1 MSKAPQ
7 SADHDDTP
15 RKKKGGRSLVVW
27 VLVAMLIA
35 GLSGFGVEN
44 FGGATAKIGRVG
56 EIEIE
61 ANDYAREMQGQINTL
76 TRQFGAPVS
85 MADARSFGVDRQVL
99 AGLVNRA
106 ALDNEAAR
114 LGLSVGDATVAAEL
128 GKISAF
134 QGISGTFDRE
144 AYALTLQQNGTN
156 EAAFEANL
164 RRDVARALLTGAVA
178 GGVVSPAPL
187 TDTLVAYAGE
197 KRGFSLLVLDDTAL
211 DAPLAAPTPAEVQA
225 HYDANIATYTRPEAK
240 RVEYAALLPETLAA
254 TMEVPEDE
262 VQKAYD
268 ARLSEFMIPEKRLV
282 ERLVYPDE
290 AAALAA
296 KARLDQGTSFDDL
309 VAERGLTLE
318 DVDLGDV
325 TREELEGAADA
336 VFALTEPGTV
346 GPLPSALGPALYR
359 MNAILAAQETTLE
372 AARPELLQILQTEAA
387 ARAIADK
394 VEAIDDALAGGAT
407 LQDLSTEFGM
417 TLASTDYAAGAE
429 DNDAITGYTAF
440 RSAADALAEG
450 DFPEAILLEDGGL
463 VAMQLVEILPPSPV
477 PLDKI
482 TDKVTEATRAE
493 ALARALAAKAAA
505 AKTAVEAGATLESQ
519 GIVTAV
525 APTDRKATLDV
536 GPAVVLE
543 TAFQMQPG
551 EIRVIEAGSFVA
563 LLRLDSITAAEVTSE
578 EGQEM
583 QDAIRQNLDRSIA
596 EDMAA
601 LFTATVGQQA
611 GIALDQ
617 AVIDAVNTQLGN

>member
-144 AYALTLQQNGTN
+144 AYAMTLQQNGTN

-296 KARLDQGTSFDDL
+296 KARFDQGTSFDDL

-359 MNAILAAQETTLE
+359 MNAILAAQETTLD

-394 VEAIDDALAGGAT
+394 VEAIDDALAGGGT

-519 GIVTAV
+519 GTITAV
-525 APTDRKATLDV
+525 APTDRQATLDV

-563 LLRLDSITAAEVTSE
+563 LLRLDSITAAEITSE

>member
-1 MSKAPQ
+1 
-7 SADHDDTP
+7 
-15 RKKKGGRSLVVW
+15 
-27 VLVAMLIA
+27 
-35 GLSGFGVEN
+35 
-44 FGGATAKIGRVG
+44 
-56 EIEIE
+56 
-61 ANDYAREMQGQINTL
+61 
-76 TRQFGAPVS
+76 
-85 MADARSFGVDRQVL
+85 MADARSFGIDRQVL

-156 EAAFEANL
+156 EAAFEASL
-164 RRDVARALLTGAVA
+164 RRDVARALLAGAVA

-187 TDTLVAYAGE
+187 TDTLVAFAGE

-240 RVEYAALLPETLAA
+240 RIEYAALLPETIAA

-309 VAERGLTLE
+309 VAERGLSLE

-359 MNAILAAQETTLE
+359 MNAILAAQETTLD

-417 TLASTDYAAGAE
+417 TLASTDYAAGAD
-429 DNDAITGYTAF
+429 DNDTITGYTAF

-482 TDKVTEATRAE
+482 TDKVTEATGAE

-519 GIVTAV
+519 GTLTPV
-525 APTDRKATLDV
+525 APTDRQATLDV

-551 EIRVIEAGSFVA
+551 EIRVIEDGGFVA

-578 EGQEM
+578 EGQEL
-583 QDAIRQNLDRSIA
+583 QDSIRQNLDRSIA

>member
-144 AYALTLQQNGTN
+144 AYAMTLQQNGTN

-262 VQKAYD
+262 VQKADD

-359 MNAILAAQETTLE
+359 MNAILAAQETTLD

-519 GIVTAV
+519 GNVTAV
-525 APTDRKATLDV
+525 APTDRQATLDV

-583 QDAIRQNLDRSIA
+583 QDSIRQNLDRSIA

>member
-56 EIEIE
+56 DIEIE
-61 ANDYAREMQGQINTL
+61 ADDYAREMQGQINTL

-85 MADARSFGVDRQVL
+85 MADARSFGIDRQVL

-106 ALDNEAAR
+106 ALDNEAAQM
-114 LGLSVGDATVAAEL
+114 GLSVGDATVAAEL
-128 GKISAF
+128 AKISAF

-156 EAAFEANL
+156 EAAFEASL

-178 GGVVSPAPL
+178 GGVITPAPL
-187 TDTLVAYAGE
+187 TDALVAYAGE
-197 KRGFSLLVLDDTAL
+197 KRGFSLLVLDDSAL
-211 DAPLAAPTPAEVQA
+211 DAPLPTPTQAEVQA
-225 HYDANIATYTRPEAK
+225 HYDANIAAYTRPEAK
-240 RVEYAALLPETLAA
+240 RIEYAALLPETIAA
-254 TMEVPEDE
+254 TMEVPEDA

-268 ARLSEFMIPEKRLV
+268 ARISEFMIPEKRLV

-290 AAALAA
+290 AAAAAA

-325 TREELEGAADA
+325 TLEELEAAGDA

-407 LQDLSTEFGM
+407 IQDLSTEFGM
-417 TLASTDYAAGAE
+417 TLSSTDYAAGAD
-429 DNDAITGYTAF
+429 DNDAITAYSAF
-440 RSAADALAEG
+440 RSAADTLAEG

-463 VAMQLVEILPPSPV
+463 IAMQLVEILPPSPV

-493 ALARALAAKAAA
+493 ALARALASKATA
-505 AKTAVEAGATLESQ
+505 AKTAVEAGAALESQ
-519 GIVTAV
+519 GTLTTV
-525 APTDRKATLDV
+525 APTDRQATLDV
-536 GPAVVLE
+536 GPALVLE

-551 EIRVIEAGSFVA
+551 EIRVVEDGSFVA
-563 LLRLDSITAAEVTSE
+563 LLRLDSITAAEVTSA
-578 EGQEM
+578 EGQAM
-583 QDAIRQNLDRSIA
+583 QDSIRQNLERSIA

-611 GIALDQ
+611 GITLDQ

>member
-99 AGLVNRA
+99 AGLVDRA

-144 AYALTLQQNGTN
+144 AYAMTLQQNGTN

-254 TMEVPEDE
+254 SIEVPEDE

-325 TREELEGAADA
+325 TREELEDAADA

-359 MNAILAAQETTLE
+359 MNAILAAQETTLD

-429 DNDAITGYTAF
+429 DNDTITGYTAF

-519 GIVTAV
+519 GTVTAV
-525 APTDRKATLDV
+525 APTDRQATLDV

-583 QDAIRQNLDRSIA
+583 QDSIRQNLDRSIA

>member
-254 TMEVPEDE
+254 SMEVPEDE

-325 TREELEGAADA
+325 TREELEDAADA

-346 GPLPSALGPALYR
+346 GPLPSSLGPALYR

-519 GIVTAV
+519 GTVTAV
-525 APTDRKATLDV
+525 APTDRQATLDV

>member
-85 MADARSFGVDRQVL
+85 MADARSFGIDRQVL

-156 EAAFEANL
+156 EAAFEASL
-164 RRDVARALLTGAVA
+164 RRDVARALLAGAVA
-178 GGVVSPAPL
+178 GGVVSPSPL
-187 TDTLVAYAGE
+187 TDTLVAFAGE

-211 DAPLAAPTPAEVQA
+211 DAPLAEPTPAEIQA

-240 RVEYAALLPETLAA
+240 RIEYAALLPETIAA

-290 AAALAA
+290 ATALAA

-309 VAERGLTLE
+309 VAERGLSLE

-359 MNAILAAQETTLE
+359 MNAILAAQETTLD

-394 VEAIDDALAGGAT
+394 VEAIDDALAGGAS

-417 TLASTDYAAGAE
+417 TLASTDYAAGAD
-429 DNDAITGYTAF
+429 DNDTITGYTAF

-482 TDKVTEATRAE
+482 TDKVTEATGAE

-519 GIVTAV
+519 GTLTPV
-525 APTDRKATLDV
+525 APTDRQATLDV

-551 EIRVIEAGSFVA
+551 EIRVIEDGSFVA

-578 EGQEM
+578 EGQEL

>member
-144 AYALTLQQNGTN
+144 AYAMTLQQNGTN

-211 DAPLAAPTPAEVQA
+211 EAPLAAPTPAEVQA

-359 MNAILAAQETTLE
+359 MNAILAAQETTLD

-519 GIVTAV
+519 GNVTAV
-525 APTDRKATLDV
+525 APTDRQATLDV

-583 QDAIRQNLDRSIA
+583 QDSIRQNLDRSIA

>member
-1 MSKAPQ
+1 MSKAPK

-144 AYALTLQQNGTN
+144 AYAMTLQQNGTN

-211 DAPLAAPTPAEVQA
+211 EAPLAAPTPAEVQA

-359 MNAILAAQETTLE
+359 MNAILAAQETTLD

-519 GIVTAV
+519 GTITAV
-525 APTDRKATLDV
+525 APTDRQATLDV

-578 EGQEM
+578 EGQEV

>member
-85 MADARSFGVDRQVL
+85 MADARSFGIDRQVL

-156 EAAFEANL
+156 EAAFEASL
-164 RRDVARALLTGAVA
+164 RRDVARALLAGAVA

-187 TDTLVAYAGE
+187 TDTLVAFAGE

-240 RVEYAALLPETLAA
+240 RIEYAALLPETIAA

-309 VAERGLTLE
+309 VAERGLSLE

-359 MNAILAAQETTLE
+359 MNAILAAQETTLD

-394 VEAIDDALAGGAT
+394 VEAIDDALAGGAS

-417 TLASTDYAAGAE
+417 TLASTDYAAGAD
-429 DNDAITGYTAF
+429 DNDTITGYTAF

-482 TDKVTEATRAE
+482 TDKVTEATGAE

-519 GIVTAV
+519 GTLTPV
-525 APTDRKATLDV
+525 APTDRQATLDV

-551 EIRVIEAGSFVA
+551 EIRVIEDGGFVA

-578 EGQEM
+578 EGQEL
-583 QDAIRQNLDRSIA
+583 QDSIRQNLDRSIA

>member
-144 AYALTLQQNGTN
+144 AYAMTLQQNGTN

-359 MNAILAAQETTLE
+359 MNAILAAQETTLD

-519 GIVTAV
+519 GTVTAV
-525 APTDRKATLDV
+525 APTDRQATLDV

-583 QDAIRQNLDRSIA
+583 QDSIRQNLDRSIA

>member
-85 MADARSFGVDRQVL
+85 MADARSFGIDRQVL

-156 EAAFEANL
+156 EAAFEASL
-164 RRDVARALLTGAVA
+164 RRDVARALLAGAVA

-187 TDTLVAYAGE
+187 TDTLVAFAGE

-240 RVEYAALLPETLAA
+240 RIEYAALLPETIAA

-290 AAALAA
+290 ATALAA

-309 VAERGLTLE
+309 VAERGLSLE

-359 MNAILAAQETTLE
+359 MNAILAAQETTLD

-417 TLASTDYAAGAE
+417 TLASTDYAAGAD
-429 DNDAITGYTAF
+429 DNDTITGYTAF

-482 TDKVTEATRAE
+482 TDKVTEATGAE

-519 GIVTAV
+519 GTLTPV
-525 APTDRKATLDV
+525 APTDRQATLDV

-551 EIRVIEAGSFVA
+551 EIRVIEDGSFVA

-578 EGQEM
+578 EGQDM

>member
-211 DAPLAAPTPAEVQA
+211 EAPLAAPTPAEVQA

-359 MNAILAAQETTLE
+359 MNAILAAQETTLD

-519 GIVTAV
+519 GTVTAV
-525 APTDRKATLDV
+525 APTDRQATLDV

-583 QDAIRQNLDRSIA
+583 QDSIRQNLDRSIA

>member
-144 AYALTLQQNGTN
+144 AYAMTLQQNGTN

-325 TREELEGAADA
+325 TREELEDAADA

-359 MNAILAAQETTLE
+359 MNAILAAQETTLD

-519 GIVTAV
+519 GNVTAV
-525 APTDRKATLDV
+525 APTDRQATLDV

>member
-85 MADARSFGVDRQVL
+85 MADARSFGIDRQVL

-254 TMEVPEDE
+254 SMEVPEDE

-359 MNAILAAQETTLE
+359 MNAILAAQETTLD

-407 LQDLSTEFGM
+407 LQDLSTEFSM

-493 ALARALAAKAAA
+493 ALARALAAKAAT
-505 AKTAVEAGATLESQ
+505 AKIAVEAGATLESQ

-525 APTDRKATLDV
+525 APTDRQATLDV

-563 LLRLDSITAAEVTSE
+563 LLRLDSITAAEVTSV

>member
-144 AYALTLQQNGTN
+144 AYAMTLQQNGTN

-211 DAPLAAPTPAEVQA
+211 DAPLAAPTLAEVQA

-254 TMEVPEDE
+254 SMEVPEDE

-296 KARLDQGTSFDDL
+296 KARFDQGTSFDDL

-359 MNAILAAQETTLE
+359 MNAILAAQETTLD

-394 VEAIDDALAGGAT
+394 VEAIDDALAGGGT

-519 GIVTAV
+519 GNVTAV
-525 APTDRKATLDV
+525 APTDRQATLDV

-563 LLRLDSITAAEVTSE
+563 LLRLDSITAAEITSE

>member
-1 MSKAPQ
+1 
-7 SADHDDTP
+7 
-15 RKKKGGRSLVVW
+15 
-27 VLVAMLIA
+27 
-35 GLSGFGVEN
+35 
-44 FGGATAKIGRVG
+44 
-56 EIEIE
+56 
-61 ANDYAREMQGQINTL
+61 
-76 TRQFGAPVS
+76 

-156 EAAFEANL
+156 EAAFEASL

-197 KRGFSLLVLDDTAL
+197 KRGFSLLVLDDSAL

-254 TMEVPEDE
+254 NMEVPEDE

-519 GIVTAV
+519 GTVTAV
-525 APTDRKATLDV
+525 APTDRQATLDV

>member
-1 MSKAPQ
+1 MSKAPK

-144 AYALTLQQNGTN
+144 AYAMTLQQNGTN

-240 RVEYAALLPETLAA
+240 RIEYAALLPETLAA

-325 TREELEGAADA
+325 TREELEDAADA

-359 MNAILAAQETTLE
+359 INAILAAQETTLD

-505 AKTAVEAGATLESQ
+505 AKTTVEASATLESQ

-525 APTDRKATLDV
+525 APTDRQATLDV

>member
-211 DAPLAAPTPAEVQA
+211 EAPLAAPTPAEVQA

-254 TMEVPEDE
+254 NMEVPEDE

-359 MNAILAAQETTLE
+359 MNAILAAQETTLD

-519 GIVTAV
+519 GNVTAV
-525 APTDRKATLDV
+525 APTDRQATLDV

-583 QDAIRQNLDRSIA
+583 QDSIRQNLDRSIA

>member
-7 SADHDDTP
+7 STDHDDTP

-211 DAPLAAPTPAEVQA
+211 EAPLAAPTPAEVQA

-254 TMEVPEDE
+254 NMEVPEDE

-318 DVDLGDV
+318 NVDLGDV

-372 AARPELLQILQTEAA
+372 AARPELLLILQTEAA

-505 AKTAVEAGATLESQ
+505 AKTAVEAGAALESQ
-519 GIVTAV
+519 GTVTAV
-525 APTDRKATLDV
+525 APTDRQATLDV

>member
-144 AYALTLQQNGTN
+144 AYAMTLQQNGTN

-359 MNAILAAQETTLE
+359 MNAILAAQETTLD

-482 TDKVTEATRAE
+482 TEKVAEATRAE

-519 GIVTAV
+519 GTVTAV
-525 APTDRKATLDV
+525 APTDRQATLDV

>member
-144 AYALTLQQNGTN
+144 AYAMTLQQNGTN

-211 DAPLAAPTPAEVQA
+211 DAPLAAPTLAEVQA

-254 TMEVPEDE
+254 NMEVPEDE

-359 MNAILAAQETTLE
+359 MNAILAAQETTLD

-519 GIVTAV
+519 GNVTAV
-525 APTDRKATLDV
+525 APTDRQATLDV

-583 QDAIRQNLDRSIA
+583 QDSIRQNLDRSIA

>member
-99 AGLVNRA
+99 AGLVDRA

-197 KRGFSLLVLDDTAL
+197 KRGFSLLVLNDTAL
-211 DAPLAAPTPAEVQA
+211 DAPLAEPTPAEVQA

-325 TREELEGAADA
+325 TREELEDAADA

-359 MNAILAAQETTLE
+359 MNAILAAQETTLD

-429 DNDAITGYTAF
+429 DNDTITGYTAF

-519 GIVTAV
+519 GTVTAV
-525 APTDRKATLDV
+525 APTDRQATLDV
-536 GPAVVLE
+536 GPAIVLE

-551 EIRVIEAGSFVA
+551 EIRVIEAGNFVA

-583 QDAIRQNLDRSIA
+583 QDSIRQNLDRSIA

>member
-85 MADARSFGVDRQVL
+85 MADARSFGIDRQVL

-156 EAAFEANL
+156 EAAFEASL
-164 RRDVARALLTGAVA
+164 RRDVARALLAGAVA

-187 TDTLVAYAGE
+187 TDTLVAFAGE

-240 RVEYAALLPETLAA
+240 RIEYAALLPETIAA

-309 VAERGLTLE
+309 VAERGLSLE

-359 MNAILAAQETTLE
+359 MNAILAAQETTLD

-394 VEAIDDALAGGAT
+394 VEAIDDALAGGAS
-407 LQDLSTEFGM
+407 LQDLSAEFGM

-519 GIVTAV
+519 GTLTPV
-525 APTDRKATLDV
+525 APTDRQATLDV

-551 EIRVIEAGSFVA
+551 EIRVIEDGSFVA

-578 EGQEM
+578 EGQEL

>member
-254 TMEVPEDE
+254 TMEVPEEE

-325 TREELEGAADA
+325 TREELEDAADA

-359 MNAILAAQETTLE
+359 MNAILAAQETTLD

-429 DNDAITGYTAF
+429 DNDTITGYTAF

-505 AKTAVEAGATLESQ
+505 AKTAVEVGATLESQ
-519 GIVTAV
+519 GTVTAV
-525 APTDRKATLDV
+525 APTDRQATLDV

-583 QDAIRQNLDRSIA
+583 QDSIRQNLDRSIA

>member
-144 AYALTLQQNGTN
+144 AYAMTLQQNGTN

-254 TMEVPEDE
+254 SMEVPEDE

-359 MNAILAAQETTLE
+359 MNAILAAQETTLD

-493 ALARALAAKAAA
+493 ALARALAAKAATA
-505 AKTAVEAGATLESQ
+505 RTAVEAGATLESQ

-525 APTDRKATLDV
+525 APTDRQATLDV

>member
-254 TMEVPEDE
+254 NMEVPEDE

-359 MNAILAAQETTLE
+359 MNAILAAQETTLD

-519 GIVTAV
+519 GTVTAV
-525 APTDRKATLDV
+525 APTDRQATLDV

>member
-1 MSKAPQ
+1 MSKAPK

-359 MNAILAAQETTLE
+359 MNAILAAQETTLD

-519 GIVTAV
+519 GTVTAV
-525 APTDRKATLDV
+525 APTDRQATLDV

>member
-76 TRQFGAPVS
+76 MRQFGAPVS

-144 AYALTLQQNGTN
+144 AYAMTLQQNGTN

-359 MNAILAAQETTLE
+359 MNAILAAQETTLD

-525 APTDRKATLDV
+525 APTDRQATLDV

>member
-85 MADARSFGVDRQVL
+85 MADARSFGIDRQVL

-156 EAAFEANL
+156 EAAFEASL
-164 RRDVARALLTGAVA
+164 RRDVARALLAGAVA

-187 TDTLVAYAGE
+187 TDTLVAFAGE

-240 RVEYAALLPETLAA
+240 RIEYAALLPETIAA

-290 AAALAA
+290 ATALAA

-309 VAERGLTLE
+309 VAERGLSLE

-394 VEAIDDALAGGAT
+394 VEAIDDALAGGAS
-407 LQDLSTEFGM
+407 LQDLSAEFGM
-417 TLASTDYAAGAE
+417 TLASTDYAAGAD
-429 DNDAITGYTAF
+429 DNDTITGYTAF

-482 TDKVTEATRAE
+482 TDKVTEATGAE

-519 GIVTAV
+519 GTLTPV
-525 APTDRKATLDV
+525 APTDRQATLDV

-551 EIRVIEAGSFVA
+551 EIRVIEDGSFVA

-578 EGQEM
+578 EGQEL

>member
-144 AYALTLQQNGTN
+144 AYAMTLQQNGTN

-197 KRGFSLLVLDDTAL
+197 KRSFSLLVLDDTAL

-240 RVEYAALLPETLAA
+240 RVEYATLLPETLAA

-359 MNAILAAQETTLE
+359 MNAILAAQETTLD

-519 GIVTAV
+519 GTVTAV
-525 APTDRKATLDV
+525 APTDRQATLDV

-563 LLRLDSITAAEVTSE
+563 LLRLDSIIAAEVTSE

-617 AVIDAVNTQLGN
+617 AVIDAVNTQLGD

>member
-1 MSKAPQ
+1 MSKPPQ

-85 MADARSFGVDRQVL
+85 MADARSFGIDRQVL

-114 LGLSVGDATVAAEL
+114 LGLSVGDGTVAAEL

-156 EAAFEANL
+156 EAAFEASL
-164 RRDVARALLTGAVA
+164 RRDVARALLAGAVA

-187 TDTLVAYAGE
+187 TDTLVAFAGE

-240 RVEYAALLPETLAA
+240 RIEYAALLPETIAA

-309 VAERGLTLE
+309 VAERGLSLE

-359 MNAILAAQETTLE
+359 MNAILAAQETTLD

-394 VEAIDDALAGGAT
+394 VEAIDDALAGGAS

-429 DNDAITGYTAF
+429 DNDTITGYTAF

-463 VAMQLVEILPPSPV
+463 VAMQLVEVLPPSPV

-482 TDKVTEATRAE
+482 TDKVTEATRAK

-519 GIVTAV
+519 GTLTPV
-525 APTDRKATLDV
+525 APTDRQATLDV

-551 EIRVIEAGSFVA
+551 EIRVIEDGSFVA

-578 EGQEM
+578 EGQEL

-611 GIALDQ
+611 GITLDQ

>member
-144 AYALTLQQNGTN
+144 AYAMTLQQNGTN

-325 TREELEGAADA
+325 TREELEDAADA

>member
-144 AYALTLQQNGTN
+144 AYAMTLQQNGTN

-254 TMEVPEDE
+254 NMEVPEDE

-359 MNAILAAQETTLE
+359 MNAILAAQETTLD

-519 GIVTAV
+519 GTVTAV
-525 APTDRKATLDV
+525 APTDRQATLDV

>member
-254 TMEVPEDE
+254 TMEVPEEE

-325 TREELEGAADA
+325 TREELEDAADA

-359 MNAILAAQETTLE
+359 MNAILAAQETTLD

-429 DNDAITGYTAF
+429 DNDTITGYTAF

-482 TDKVTEATRAE
+482 TDKVTEATGAE

-519 GIVTAV
+519 GTLTPV
-525 APTDRKATLDV
+525 APTDRQATLDV

-551 EIRVIEAGSFVA
+551 EIRVIEDGSFVA

-578 EGQEM
+578 EGQEL

>member
-1 MSKAPQ
+1 
-7 SADHDDTP
+7 
-15 RKKKGGRSLVVW
+15 
-27 VLVAMLIA
+27 
-35 GLSGFGVEN
+35 
-44 FGGATAKIGRVG
+44 
-56 EIEIE
+56 
-61 ANDYAREMQGQINTL
+61 
-76 TRQFGAPVS
+76 
-85 MADARSFGVDRQVL
+85 
-99 AGLVNRA
+99 
-106 ALDNEAAR
+106 
-114 LGLSVGDATVAAEL
+114 
-128 GKISAF
+128 
-134 QGISGTFDRE
+134 
-144 AYALTLQQNGTN
+144 
-156 EAAFEANL
+156 
-164 RRDVARALLTGAVA
+164 
-178 GGVVSPAPL
+178 
-187 TDTLVAYAGE
+187 
-197 KRGFSLLVLDDTAL
+197 
-211 DAPLAAPTPAEVQA
+211 VQA

-240 RVEYAALLPETLAA
+240 RIEYAALLPETIAA

-309 VAERGLTLE
+309 VAERGLSLE

-394 VEAIDDALAGGAT
+394 VEAIDDALAGGAS

-417 TLASTDYAAGAE
+417 TLASTDYAAGAD
-429 DNDAITGYTAF
+429 DNDTITGYTAF

-482 TDKVTEATRAE
+482 TDKVTEATGAE

-519 GIVTAV
+519 GTLTPV
-525 APTDRKATLDV
+525 APTDRQATLAV

-551 EIRVIEAGSFVA
+551 EIRVIEDGGFVA

-583 QDAIRQNLDRSIA
+583 QDSIRQNLDRSIA

>member
-144 AYALTLQQNGTN
+144 AYAMTLQQNGTN

-254 TMEVPEDE
+254 NMEVPEDE

-359 MNAILAAQETTLE
+359 MNAILAAQETTLD

-519 GIVTAV
+519 GNVTAV
-525 APTDRKATLDV
+525 APTDRQATLDV

-583 QDAIRQNLDRSIA
+583 QDSIRQNLDRSIA